1 MSPHGS
7 GLCQGHSPIRS
18 QAGIG
23 DWKLSVD
30 VSLLDAAGLTD
41 YSRLCAGPWPRP
53 MPAAAIGRRSALQLD
68 RPKPWQPPY
77 LNKRWG
83 MRIERNSTVGYS
95 SDESPVGRFPRVLSV
110 AAGQRME
117 YLPA

>member
-1 MSPHGS
+1 VSPHGS

-68 RPKPWQPPY
+68 RPKPSPPPS

-83 MRIERNSTVGYS
+83 IPIKRSSTVGYS
-95 SDESPVGRFPRVLSV
+95 SAESPVGRFPRVLPV
-110 AAGQRME
+110 ATGQRME
-117 YLPA
+117 YWPA